1 MLYYEIPWFYQYF
14 TSENQ
19 CFLNLYSD
27 HAVRILELSLEV
39 EVFLQIFF
47 KICVLKNLTILPE
60 TTCVEKDRSGSR
72 MKRRKQ
78 LLPSKSKRLY

>member
-27 HAVRILELSLEV
+27 HAMRILELSLEV

-47 KICVLKNLTILPE
+47 EICVVKNLTILPE
-60 TTCVEKDRSGSR
+60 TNCVEKDRGFI
-72 MKRRKQ
+72 KKTGAD
-78 LLPSKSKRLY
+78 PG